1 MPFFRVRREPRAR
14 AGEVGVL
21 LRMVV
26 GLGLIA
32 APATMLAQNCTLV
45 IPPDPLGV
53 GLATGLTYQLEGAG
67 CDETSLTNNS
77 NAFVQ
82 VAIIDTTVASTQTVS
97 GVNSSNTSNSGKIY
111 IYNPLIVNATG
122 TGSTYAVAPVHPTLP
137 TSYVA
142 AAWFGFNG
150 GVLSLANS
158 PGQSDLTNANC
169 QQGLGQF
176 AYCNAVNFF
185 IAANAAIGAGK
196 LVVPTVGVG
205 SDSQPCP
212 TVRSFSVVDQD
223 QSDNLTTTYLIT
235 AGGQMAQNNPANV
248 AALSGAT
255 VLANPSD
262 NWLLDDYM
270 APALGCAAATLSGP
284 LMGTVTATSQS
295 VWTVTDLTDP
305 AGATKTSALALNELL
320 AAANQAS
327 PSALIPLGDPFTF
340 DSMTGDPNLN
350 NVNFYRLG
358 VDQVPAATNEQA
370 DTGLYCTN
378 LRTAGVQ
385 KLALDKAQFTN
396 WTSPVYSVATNLFG
410 FLANRLVASFGL
422 LNCQAILNQAD
433 PITLIVNGS
442 GQVTGATI
450 ATAPPSRTSR

>member
-1 MPFFRVRREPRAR
+1 MPFLRVRRESR
-14 AGEVGVL
+14 AGKVGVL
-21 LRMVV
+21 LRMVA
-26 GLGLIA
+26 GLGLLA
-32 APATMLAQNCTLV
+32 APAAVFAQNCTLI
-45 IPPDPLGV
+45 IPPDPLGNGLKN
-53 GLATGLTYQLEGAG
+53 GLAYQLEGSG

-82 VAIIDTTVASTQTVS
+82 VAIIDTTGGGVNQGLS
-97 GVNSSNTSNSGKIY
+97 GVNNGNSGKIY
-111 IYNPLIVNATG
+111 IYNPLIVNASG
-122 TGSTYAVAPVHPTLP
+122 PGSTAAVTPVSPTLP
-137 TSYVA
+137 ASYVA

-150 GVLSLANS
+150 GVLSLTDTTSGA
-158 PGQSDLTNANC
+158 DLSAADC

-176 AYCNAVNFF
+176 AYCNAINFF
-185 IAANAAIGAGK
+185 TAANAAITAGK
-196 LVVPTVGVG
+196 LVVPKVGTG

-223 QSDNLTTTYLIT
+223 QSDNLTTTYLVT

-284 LMGTVTATSQS
+284 IMGTVTPTSQS

-305 AGATKTSALALNELL
+305 SGNTKTSALALNELL

-340 DSMTGDPNLN
+340 DINGNPNLA
-350 NVNFYRLG
+350 NVNFYRQG
-358 VDQVPAATNEQA
+358 VNQVPAANNAQA

-396 WTSPVYSVATNLFG
+396 WTSPVSSVATNLFG
-410 FLANRLVASFGL
+410 FLANRMVASFGL

-433 PITLIVNGS
+433 PITLQINGS
-442 GQVTGATI
+442 GVVTGATI
-450 ATAPPSRTSR
+450 ATPTAARTSR